1 MFIPLPGGAA
11 VCNLTLTG
19 ADCASRSAARGR
31 PLLASGLQLLGVFCF
46 VGVVFTS
53 GLVIGV
59 KFFHAHEGAMLDAGG
74 LHSFTHNTLEASP
87 HLRGQAGTEAAAPTP
102 GSPQTRGSRPHSAP
116 VAPGAAPG
124 GATEAQRGQP
134 AGDRVSSPPPAT
146 TPPSPPP
153 ESVADFASSL
163 SGSPAATH
171 PALRAV
177 STSGAPTRGTALSGG
192 GFVTLPEPY
201 DGHAVTVTA
210 WIRLNGANKDAQM
223 KTVVANRWAGCSAD
237 AGRYGF
243 ALYVND
249 WGTSNRQLRVVLG
262 NTENGCVAVFTQ
274 PGVIP
279 YDVWTHV
286 AVSLGPPGPKSPVA
300 LFVNGK
306 RTAGGVHARE
316 AQATDSLRVGTH
328 SDGEAGFEGSVSAV
342 AVYGAERTEEQIRT
356 EVARGVPDKDPALKA
371 HFPLDG
377 LASALKPS
385 PPPPPPTLPRP
396 PHEHPLW
403 QASTRRRTRR
413 WEAAAARSWH
423 GTTPITT
430 SSWLSTQSPRHR
442 CPPQPALLRLRAAVR
457 AIKPTEWTFPSTRL
471 RRGRGI
477 TRRFR
482 RSSEPSP
489 TSAFLAVHTHTHTH
503 TEIE

>member
-1 MFIPLPGGAA
+1 M
-11 VCNLTLTG
+11 
-19 ADCASRSAARGR
+19 
-31 PLLASGLQLLGVFCF
+31 
-46 VGVVFTS
+46 
-53 GLVIGV
+53 
-59 KFFHAHEGAMLDAGG
+59 
-74 LHSFTHNTLEASP
+74 
-87 HLRGQAGTEAAAPTP
+87 
-102 GSPQTRGSRPHSAP
+102 
-116 VAPGAAPG
+116 
-124 GATEAQRGQP
+124 
-134 AGDRVSSPPPAT
+134 
-146 TPPSPPP
+146 
-153 ESVADFASSL
+153 
-163 SGSPAATH
+163 
-171 PALRAV
+171 
-177 STSGAPTRGTALSGG
+177 
-192 GFVTLPEPY
+192 TLPEPY

-385 PPPPPPTLPRP
+385 PPPPPSHPATTPSRAPAVAGEHATENAAVGSGSGEVVARYYANHDQFLA
-396 PHEHPLW
+396 EHPKPKAPLPSAAGAAPPAGGSQSD
-403 QASTRRRTRR
+403 QADRMDIPFDQIAAGTWDHTAVSEEQRTKSDQCVSRSTH
-413 WEAAAARSWH
+413 A
-423 GTTPITT
+423 
-430 SSWLSTQSPRHR
+430 
-442 CPPQPALLRLRAAVR
+442 
-457 AIKPTEWTFPSTRL
+457 
-471 RRGRGI
+471 
-477 TRRFR
+477 
-482 RSSEPSP
+482 
-489 TSAFLAVHTHTHTH
+489 HTHTH
-503 TEIE
+503 